1 MKVLNHSKEDKMKL
15 VKILLFVVVFCLFLL
30 TCKHGGSY
38 PLKQETCYIA
48 EIGEE
53 VICGTYMVRENPYGP
68 ARREIALNFIIL
80 PARGSNKVP
89 DPVFAFSGGPGA
101 GAAASVVSWASMLE
115 KLRQERD
122 IVLVDLRGTG
132 QSNPLYCPPIGDVNS
147 AQSYLTDMYPED
159 YVKNCRSKLKE
170 KADLRQ
176 YHHSISL
183 DDIDALRAELGYE
196 QINVVGG
203 SGGSRAGYVYMNRYP
218 GRVRC
223 AFLWAIAPPD
233 QALPS
238 TMAQDAEAA
247 LMRLFADCA
256 ADPDCAADYP
266 TLQQEFYQILNRLKA
281 GPVTV
286 SITNPI
292 NNQPETVTFSH
303 NNFITGIRYMLYSSS
318 TSRWLPAFIFW
329 AARGTYFPLVEYT
342 VDYLYWINRDVM
354 EGLYLCMTCTEDI
367 PYVDFAVAR
376 AQAQGTFLGIYRL
389 DQQQAACEWW
399 VRGQL
404 EPGFFDRIELNI
416 PTLIVSGE
424 NDPVTPPYYGEHLA
438 NSLPNSL
445 HVIVPNSGHSKNPI
459 WDNCLDDAVAQFV
472 SRGAPEGIDFT
483 CAYNY
488 QRPPFVSWRD
498 YTMENKE
505 KISAQVKTITSRL
518 QHAAHAPY

>member
-1 MKVLNHSKEDKMKL
+1 
-15 VKILLFVVVFCLFLL
+15 
-30 TCKHGGSY
+30 
-38 PLKQETCYIA
+38 
-48 EIGEE
+48 
-53 VICGTYMVRENPYGP
+53 
-68 ARREIALNFIIL
+68 
-80 PARGSNKVP
+80 
-89 DPVFAFSGGPGA
+89 
-101 GAAASVVSWASMLE
+101 
-115 KLRQERD
+115 
-122 IVLVDLRGTG
+122 
-132 QSNPLYCPPIGDVNS
+132 
-147 AQSYLTDMYPED
+147 MYPED
-159 YVKNCRSKLKE
+159 YVKNCRSILKE

-183 DDIDALRAELGYE
+183 DDIDALRAALGYE

-203 SGGSRAGYVYMNRYP
+203 SCGSRAGYVYMKRYP

-238 TMAQDAEAA
+238 TMARDAEAA

-376 AQAQGTFLGIYRL
+376 AQAQGTFLGTYRL

-404 EPGFFDRIELNI
+404 EPGFFDPVKLNI

-424 NDPVTPPYYGEHLA
+424 NDPVTPSYYGEHLA
-438 NSLPNSL
+438 NLLPNSL
-445 HVIVPNSGHSKNPI
+445 HIIVPNAAHAIGAV
-459 WDNCLDDAVAQFV
+459 WDNCMDDAVAQFV
-472 SRGAPEGIDFT
+472 SRGALGGIDVT

-498 YTMENKE
+498 YTTQNKK
-505 KISAQVKTITSRL
+505 KISAEIKAIASGR